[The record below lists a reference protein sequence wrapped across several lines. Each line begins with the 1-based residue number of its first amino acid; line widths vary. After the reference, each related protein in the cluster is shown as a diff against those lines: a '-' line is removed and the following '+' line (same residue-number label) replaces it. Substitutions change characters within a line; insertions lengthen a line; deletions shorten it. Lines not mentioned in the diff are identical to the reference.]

1 MRGSLPLKVR
11 IPGCEPIRR
20 LSGTYDKVMRK
31 KLVRMIHTLHEQ
43 GRDDLVNGIAKG
55 TLRPLQ
61 VYNLWKFN
69 RLEKL
74 PYADDLRLFSEVW
87 REWIAGWDRSDDWR
101 VACEGYCR
109 RIEAL
114 MKPDATMAALPEAI
128 REYASRRTQYPRSV
142 KVMRMAM
149 QSLAR
154 KMLGRR
160 HRIWLEITDIPI
172 PRQKAVRKKHPL
184 TANQLH
190 DKVRELG
197 DPCGP
202 MAWTMATTG
211 MHWKEYTGAWEREG
225 NGLRIHGGKT
235 KGRDRLIPLVSLLH
249 PPIAT
254 IAYYRRR
261 LARVG
266 ITPYDLRRTFAGL
279 MVEAGIPRPRRKA
292 YLGHSADDIT
302 AIYEQQEVREYLT
315 RDAEKIRLV
324 LGEPTDG
331 PTLRLLIGE
340 VK

>member
-87 REWIAGWDRSDDWR
+87 REWIADWDRSDDWR

-114 MKPDATMAALPEAI
+114 MPRDATMAALPDAI
-128 REYASRRTQYPRSV
+128 REYAARRTQYPRSV

-184 TANQLH
+184 TPDQLR

-197 DPCGP
+197 EPCG
-202 MAWTMATTG
+202 MEAWTMATTG
-211 MHWKEYTGAWEREG
+211 MGWKEYNGPWEREG
-225 NGLRIHGGKT
+225 VGLRIHGTKT
-235 KGRDRLIPLVSLLH
+235 GGRDRLIPLVSLLY
-249 PPIAT
+249 PPVST
-254 IAYYRRR
+254 IAYFRRR

-279 MVEAGIPRPRRKA
+279 MVDAGIPRPRRKA
-292 YLGHSADDIT
+292 YLGHTAEDIT
-302 AIYEQQEVREYLT
+302 ALYEQQEVREYLT
-315 RDAEKIRLV
+315 KDAEKMRAV
-324 LGEPTDG
+324 LGEPEGG
-331 PTLRLLIGE
+331 PNLK
-340 VK
+340 VVSA